1 MDTMLRQ
8 YEKEGFTRNQLEE
21 IRKGMEAGVD
31 VTLYAKR
38 GFLAIQ
44 MQQIRLGLMN
54 GIKAEEYARMDY
66 DWFQMEEIRKGLEAG
81 VNISAFASPD
91 ITFDRMQ
98 QIRLGLEAGIDLS
111 AYKFLGA
118 GVLKQMRI
126 AVQNHVNIVPY
137 IVTGYDAEQLEV
149 IREALEEEIDIA
161 PWVQKE
167 YRGIALREILIGL
180 ENGLDVSA
188 YAKVEYNWQQM
199 RQIRLGIEHMV
210 DIEQYNNPFYSY
222 RQMRE
227 IRKGLEAGIEVSYY
241 KSLMYTPLEM
251 CKRRTALEENPAAFF
266 KGSTER
272 PEVIEKEW
280 LDEAAPRN
288 YIITIS
294 PDEMEAFIEVRKSL
308 TEQDRVGIVKALYEQ
323 GICYGIRYEVIDNII
338 IGNSPRK
345 PLLIA
350 RGNRQVD
357 GKDGWYEFFF
367 RTELMGIPK
376 QLEDGS
382 LDYREVEWFETVEK
396 GQKLAVYHNSEK
408 GTDGITIT
416 GRVIPAKRGR
426 EQSLLVGKGFK
437 RLADGKTYISE
448 LQGIV
453 TLQENKLNVSELLVM
468 KEVNMTTGDVEY
480 NGNILIE
487 GNVSS
492 GTRIRS
498 TKDVIVQGFVEASQI
513 TCGGSVFL
521 RKGMNGTG
529 GGSIRAA
536 KDVIGYF
543 FEGVEVYA
551 GGNIQGDYFFRTSL
565 YAKGEIKAVGK
576 KGIIAGGVICAEN
589 GIKVAS
595 IGNPAGLFTQVVL
608 GRIRSIRQK
617 EQKLNDTIRDVN
629 HELSILQNAHKE
641 FQKKYTP
648 EVRNSME
655 IYMKIKSAIYTK
667 ERQLEALMQEKSGIN
682 EEIVNSGK
690 VKATVMGH
698 IYEGVNIEIDGATWQ
713 AKNLRGVTV
722 KKSGNK
728 IVLVSN

>member
-1 MDTMLRQ
+1 MDTILKQ

-21 IRKGMEAGVD
+21 IRKGIEAGID
-31 VTLYAKR
+31 VSLYAQR

-54 GIKAEEYARMDY
+54 GIKAEEYARVDY

-91 ITFDRMQ
+91 ISFDRMQ

-111 AYKFLGA
+111 AYKFLSA

-126 AVQNHVNIVPY
+126 AVQNRVNIVPY

-149 IREALEEEIDIA
+149 IREALEEGIDVA

-188 YAKVEYNWQQM
+188 YAKTEYNWQQM

-210 DIEQYNNPFYSY
+210 DIEQYKNPFYSY
-222 RQMRE
+222 RQMKE

-251 CKRRTALEENPAAFF
+251 RKCRTALEENPAAFF
-266 KGSTER
+266 KVNAER

-280 LDEAAPRN
+280 EGDTTPRN

-294 PDEMEAFIEVRKSL
+294 PDEMEAFIEVRKCL

-323 GICYGIRYEVIDNII
+323 GICYGIRYDVIDSII

-367 RTELMGIPK
+367 RTGLMGIPK

-416 GRVIPAKRGR
+416 GRVLPARHGR

-437 RLADGKTYISE
+437 RLSDGKTYISE

-453 TLQENKLNVSELLVM
+453 TLEENKLNVAELLVM
-468 KEVNMTTGDVEY
+468 KEVNLTTGDVEY

-529 GGSIRAA
+529 GGSIRAQ

-543 FEGVEVYA
+543 FEGVDVYA

-565 YAKGEIKAVGK
+565 YAKGEIKAVGRR
-576 KGIIAGGVICAEN
+576 E
-589 GIKVAS
+589 
-595 IGNPAGLFTQVVL
+595 
-608 GRIRSIRQK
+608 
-617 EQKLNDTIRDVN
+617 
-629 HELSILQNAHKE
+629 
-641 FQKKYTP
+641 
-648 EVRNSME
+648 
-655 IYMKIKSAIYTK
+655 
-667 ERQLEALMQEKSGIN
+667 
-682 EEIVNSGK
+682 
-690 VKATVMGH
+690 
-698 IYEGVNIEIDGATWQ
+698 
-713 AKNLRGVTV
+713 
-722 KKSGNK
+722 
-728 IVLVSN
+728 